1 MKTTLAIGTAAMLFA
16 AAPATA
22 DIFTTS
28 VNATWTSTGGANV
41 GFALPEL
48 LSVKSIT
55 LDLAH
60 TWGNDMDIIV
70 TGPGGEVYDLMLNEI
85 ADNGSGNFDM
95 GLVAGSGALA
105 NVDAYVFVAPGG
117 GSPTWP
123 GGFAP
128 GGVYDAN
135 LWHAGSVAAGAWT
148 LVVTDAVAGDGGSV
162 GDLTIVYNVIPAPGA
177 LALLGVAGLVSRRR
191 RRR

>member
-1 MKTTLAIGTAAMLFA
+1 MKTTLAIGAAAMLFA

-41 GFALPEL
+41 GFALPDL

-60 TWGNDMDIIV
+60 TWGNDMDILV
-70 TGPGGEVYDLMLNEI
+70 TGPAGEVFDLMLNEVD
-85 ADNGSGNFDM
+85 ANGSGNFDM
-95 GLVAGSGALA
+95 GLVAGSGLLT
-105 NVDAYVFVAPGG
+105 NVDAYIFVAPGG
-117 GSPTWP
+117 GSPTWTPGFSP
-123 GGFAP
+123 GGT
-128 GGVYDAN
+128 YDAN
-135 LWHAGSVAAGAWT
+135 IWHAGAVAAGAWT
-148 LVVTDAVAGDGGSV
+148 LVVSDNVGGDGGAI